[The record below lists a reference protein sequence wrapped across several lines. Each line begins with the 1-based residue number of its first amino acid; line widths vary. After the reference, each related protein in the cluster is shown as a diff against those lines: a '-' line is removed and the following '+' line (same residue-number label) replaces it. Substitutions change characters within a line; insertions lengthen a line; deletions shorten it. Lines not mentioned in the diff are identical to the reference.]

1 MVIPPLLPSVPG
13 DGDVDHAVTTDLV
26 GRDVGAFD
34 PALYY
39 ALVYADPIG
48 ELAPVH
54 KDGPVELF
62 NAFG

>member
-1 MVIPPLLPSVPG
+1 M
-13 DGDVDHAVTTDLV
+13 TTDLV
-26 GRDVGAFD
+26 GQDVGALD

-54 KDGPVELF
+54 KWRPVKLF